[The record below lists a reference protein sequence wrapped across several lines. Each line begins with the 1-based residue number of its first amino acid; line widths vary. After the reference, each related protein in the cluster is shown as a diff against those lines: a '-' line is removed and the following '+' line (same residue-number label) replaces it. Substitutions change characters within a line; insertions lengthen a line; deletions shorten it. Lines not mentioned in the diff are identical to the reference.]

1 MANDSFEIKKIAVI
15 GVGTQGSMISFR
27 NAVHGK
33 SIIGYS
39 RTQASI
45 DTCKKKIDRWLEY
58 YVQKGRLTGEQAD
71 EARGRVSY
79 ASGLAEACKDA
90 DMVIE
95 NVPEK
100 LALKQEVFSQMAGL
114 CPERTL
120 FCSNTSSLL
129 MSEICSEL
137 PQNRKDKSFSVDH
150 DDPVRNDYLEIMWN
164 IHTTQQTK
172 EAALRH
178 FRSVGFEP
186 VVTEK
191 EIKGYSINRTWRA
204 IKRECLHLWADG
216 YCNPREFDRGW
227 TIEWGSKFGPFK
239 LMDLIGLDTIY
250 DIEMSYYNASG
261 EERDKPPEK
270 LREMIEAGILGMKSG
285 SGFYDGY
292 DSQTGNLEVD

>member
-1 MANDSFEIKKIAVI
+1 MSAGTLEVKKLSVI

-27 NAVHGK
+27 SAIHGK
-33 SIIGYS
+33 QVVGYS

-58 YVQKGRLTGEQAD
+58 YVQNGRLTNEQAGA
-71 EARGRVSY
+71 ARGRISY
-79 ASGLAEACKDA
+79 ASGLAGACEDA

-100 LALKQEVFSQMAGL
+100 LELKQTVFSQL
-114 CPERTL
+114 SEHCPEHTL

-129 MSEICSEL
+129 MSEICARL
-137 PQNRKDKSFSVDH
+137 PQNRKEKSFSVDH
-150 DDPVRNDYLEIMWN
+150 DDPVRNDYLEMMWN
-164 IHTTQQTK
+164 IHTTAQTK
-172 EAALRH
+172 QAALRH

-186 VVTEK
+186 VITEK

-204 IKRECLHLWADG
+204 IKRECLHLWAGG
-216 YCNPREFDRGW
+216 YCNPAEFDRGW
-227 TIEWGSKFGPFK
+227 MIEWGSKFGPFK

-250 DIEMSYYNASG
+250 DIEMSYYNAGG

-292 DSQTGNLEVD
+292 DSEAGNLEVD